1 MMKKIT
7 ALLLALLLLSGAL
20 AARAAEM
27 PDPERPGSLCLLLD
41 WEGVPLTGG
50 KVTLYRVADVA
61 QQGGNA
67 VFVLIPQLE
76 GTGLSLE
83 DLEDTALPQ
92 ALADKALEKKLPPLQ
107 APVQG
112 GKAEFSQLLP
122 GLYVVTQNRESACDG
137 FEPID
142 PFLISLPR
150 WEKDGYAY
158 DITAEPK
165 VALEKTPDET
175 TEPTEP
181 EPTQPEDTD
190 LPQTGQLNWP
200 IPVIATA
207 GLALFALGWF
217 LCFGKREHHEN

>member
-20 AARAAEM
+20 AARAAEL

-61 QQGGNA
+61 QQGADSSFG
-67 VFVLIPQLE
+67 LIPELE
-76 GTGLSLE
+76 GTGVSL
-83 DLEDTALPQ
+83 DNLADTTLPQ
-92 ALADKALEKKLPPLQ
+92 ILAQKAREKKLPPIE
-107 APVQG
+107 APVKE
-112 GKAEFSQLLP
+112 GKAAFLELMP

-200 IPVIATA
+200 IPVMATA